1 MISFDN
7 EMIDSIKDDI
17 KGINDVGTLR
27 DLKELILRKIKQISE
42 LNVMNL
48 KIGTVFECVNAK
60 GKSSGFYKLTKI
72 NRTRV
77 VGLKLNDDLTVNIFA
92 SWTIPFSMVVATD
105 LKVNE
110 KTNSGKAPAKAR
122 NPLEKVLDSAI
133 ARDMDGTHTGNGKD
147 NDRKCR

>member
-1 MISFDN
+1 MCI
-7 EMIDSIKDDI
+7 
-17 KGINDVGTLR
+17 R
-27 DLKELILRKIKQISE
+27 D
-42 LNVMNL
+42 
-48 KIGTVFECVNAK
+48 
-60 GKSSGFYKLTKI
+60 
-72 NRTRV
+72 RTRV

-133 ARDMDGTHTGNGKD
+133 ARDMDGTHTGD
-147 NDRKCR
+147 NN